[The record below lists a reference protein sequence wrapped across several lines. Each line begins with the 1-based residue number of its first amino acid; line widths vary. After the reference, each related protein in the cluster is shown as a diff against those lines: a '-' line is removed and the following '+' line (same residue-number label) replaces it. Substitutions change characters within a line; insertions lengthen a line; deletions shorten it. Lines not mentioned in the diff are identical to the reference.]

1 MIELLAIQSVDRKV
15 ADRISVLTG
24 NYEYYYA
31 CGILDRRL
39 SLGLSGDMKPT
50 ELFDKVQEA
59 LHDKPLDPEG
69 DYLIYLLKR
78 YEPEDK
84 YDEQMGKLFEQGV
97 CAEL

>member
-1 MIELLAIQSVDRKV
+1 MIELLAVQSIDHKL
-15 ADRISVLTG
+15 DKHISVITG

-39 SLGLSGDMKPT
+39 SLGLSSDMKPT

-84 YDEQMGKLFEQGV
+84 YDEQMGELFKRG
-97 CAEL
+97 LSK

>member
-1 MIELLAIQSVDRKV
+1 MIELLAVQSIDHKL
-15 ADRISVLTG
+15 DKHISVITG

-39 SLGLSGDMKPT
+39 SLRLSSDMKPT
-50 ELFDKVQEA
+50 EIFDKVQEA

-84 YDEQMGKLFEQGV
+84 YDEQMGELFEAGV
-97 CAEL
+97 SSEL